1 MELPSLEKLAVNEV
15 LPSTL
20 QISVERKVWVEGRV
34 VYIRFALELPRYV
47 SLANMLFNT
56 LRPVMSIAS
65 ANLPIRLETQH
76 RDMDSDHTHV
86 VFQYSWQGDATAP
99 VWEIG
104 DKMGDA
110 MDVRNLLTIAFANHN
125 KYKHVT
131 IHGIT
136 PDLENLEETETRHYL
151 VNVSER

>member
-15 LPSTL
+15 LPPSL
-20 QISVERKVWVEGRV
+20 EISVERKVWVEGRV
-34 VYIRFALELPRYV
+34 VYIRLALELPKYV

-56 LRPVMSIAS
+56 LRPAMSIAS

-76 RDMDSDHTHV
+76 RDMDSGHTHV
-86 VFQYSWQGDATAP
+86 IFQYSWQGNQAAS

-110 MDVRNLLTIAFANHN
+110 MDVRNLFTLAFANHN
-125 KYKHVT
+125 KYKRVT

-136 PDLENLEETETRHYL
+136 PDLENLEETETRHYH
-151 VNVSER
+151 VNLSE